1 VKRPSIGRN
10 KRRCLR
16 VVAPVLGVAFALV
29 GLAACAAGPGASL
42 PVATWPV
49 SPELLPSATS
59 GTADANLTCGGGRT
73 FPPSGLDA
81 PTGAEKASGPEFD
94 ALRASLAKFG
104 SEFPGSS
111 DLTWRLAG
119 HDATSAIF
127 LAQTDSSGHPG
138 WVSIDVVADSSGW
151 QLHNMGQCDPS
162 VVLSAEFGPASWA
175 LDPAFAS
182 PGPNSTELHILVWEL
197 TCSSGSPATGRM
209 SAPVIRY
216 AADSVT
222 ITIGVRPLG
231 GVQACPGPPGT
242 PAIVRLAEPRG
253 NRTLLDG
260 GRVPAAPPSPAF

>member
-1 VKRPSIGRN
+1 VRRPSIGRN
-10 KRRCLR
+10 TRRRLR

-119 HDATSAIF
+119 RDATSAIF
-127 LAQTDSSGHPG
+127 LARTESPGSPG
-138 WVSIDVVADSSGW
+138 WVSIDVVVAAGGW
-151 QLHNMGQCDPS
+151 QLHNMGG
-162 VVLSAEFGPASWA
+162 SATRAWS
-175 LDPAFAS
+175 
-182 PGPNSTELHILVWEL
+182 
-197 TCSSGSPATGRM
+197 CRRSSGRRVGRLTLR
-209 SAPVIRY
+209 SR
-216 AADSVT
+216 
-222 ITIGVRPLG
+222 R
-231 GVQACPGPPGT
+231 QGPTRRNFTSWSG
-242 PAIVRLAEPRG
+242 
-253 NRTLLDG
+253 
-260 GRVPAAPPSPAF
+260 S